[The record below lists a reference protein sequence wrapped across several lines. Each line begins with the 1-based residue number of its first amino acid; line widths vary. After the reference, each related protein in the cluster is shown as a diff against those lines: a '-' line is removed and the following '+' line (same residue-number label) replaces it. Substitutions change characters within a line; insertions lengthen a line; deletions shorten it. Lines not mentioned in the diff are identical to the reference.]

1 MKKKERK
8 KLKEKLTMSRAIK
21 KRARANAIAMKV
33 SWNPL
38 GYSTSE
44 VWPSSLVFVSLA
56 SVLVSTL
63 KAGSGSAVTSFAM
76 TGAACALSRPGEV
89 DMVVV

>member
-1 MKKKERK
+1 MKKKYK
-8 KLKEKLTMSRAIK
+8 KKLTMSRAIK

-33 SWNPL
+33 SWSPL

-44 VWPSSLVFVSLA
+44 VWPSSSVPVSLA

-63 KAGSGSAVTSFAM
+63 KAGSGFAVTSFAM
-76 TGAACALSRPGEV
+76 TGAGYVFSSPDEV